1 MTWSDFYLIC
11 FVVGLLLSALSFV
24 LGNLHLHIHLPFHF
38 HFGHFDFGAPQ
49 AHGPAGAHGGGL
61 PAINFGTITAFLAWF
76 GGIGYLLTRHS
87 NLYALTAL
95 GVAILGGFL
104 GASIIFMAISRV
116 LMRHEMQFEP
126 EDCDMVGVL
135 GRLSNPVFE
144 GGTGELVYVH
154 GGTRHTCAA
163 RSEDES
169 AITKGTEVVVT
180 RYDKGIA
187 YVRRWEEMAEEDLRA
202 RATES
207 K

>member
-135 GRLSNPVFE
+135 DDLAIPCSKAAPANWCMCTEEHATPV
-144 GGTGELVYVH
+144 
-154 GGTRHTCAA
+154 RPAA
-163 RSEDES
+163 KTSRRSR
-169 AITKGTEVVVT
+169 KVP
-180 RYDKGIA
+180 K
-187 YVRRWEEMAEEDLRA
+187 WW
-202 RATES
+202 
-207 K
+207 